1 MAFGSPQFLYS
12 SGDASIYPS
21 GAVSGKSLEFNSY
34 AFDSPTN
41 RTGPTNSYGSRYY
54 STFLGKG
61 FTETTS
67 SNSNDA
73 CTYSFWIKK
82 NQDTFA
88 SAVTSR
94 HQCVVT
100 AAREI
105 SFDSFTDDITNN
117 YLTILFDDKQR
128 LVVRQSRINGAKTTI
143 SKYASEMVF
152 RDYSA
157 WYHIVVAIDCDAS
170 SSSDRLKVYVNGYQ
184 ISMELAPSSSSQYL
198 VFEGFGESSD
208 SSQLQR
214 KVFNTS
220 SSSLR
225 KFIELIGVNP
235 FPSAVE
241 NSVGSQGS
249 HDPQNSAF
257 LMANLAEFHCI
268 DGQALDASD
277 FGKFVR
283 NVWVPIEYTGS
294 YGNTGYQF
302 KFDDN
307 FSDAN
312 STGIPGSGPI
322 QGNAI
327 KDTSGNSNHFT
338 SYNVY
343 ERAYSPSNPTN
354 TFCTLNTNDV
364 RHSGGSRFLRNDNTY
379 LRTKIGRSSNIS
391 GFGAKGTMGASSG
404 KWYWEVSS
412 DYSISDGR
420 AASYGISAS
429 GQVNFTRPWQ
439 SGSVGAQVPAE
450 QQKYLMVD
458 GWGYMT
464 YPKGD
469 DNGRNRDRALPY
481 NGNGQASVE
490 GTIFMIAL
498 DLDEGLIHFGKN
510 GAWYTPA
517 RIDTDPTF
525 NSSATEAVIHS
536 YSAFTPTLNS
546 FTASFILPE
555 GYEKIL
561 WQPFVNHYSAYSVY
575 PESNFNFGQ
584 NPTFGG
590 NQSPGTT
597 YADDNGYGEFYYK
610 VPEGFKAW
618 CTQNLPVGEGVD
630 IALNNSPIDYFDA
643 KIYTHDNEYVN
654 GNFNEVAVPLGV
666 LTGTGRSNYFLTKP
680 MTYQYPWTAF
690 GDGIGKAPVTSEDSF
705 YNEYYHPNRRDNE
718 TPDGENRD
726 FTVTNVNTHFATLDF
741 SENAV
746 ELRDLTGS
754 PVYPTNP
761 FAKYIMY
768 QWSLSST
775 SSPVVPQKSL
785 NYTGNNSGSRLITHG
800 LGVEP
805 DFMIFHNKDH
815 GAASITY
822 NKYTG
827 FGLWYT
833 NSYTPT
839 TSDDLIDAL
848 NVSEEYLVS
857 LRGFRTESGYDNGSF
872 GDYLNAGF
880 LSEITE
886 NRFTVSH
893 GATTGGSTG
902 FNGGS
907 SRIGSGALESLNV
920 NGNEYFV
927 QLFANYDGHFRA
939 GYYEANGSHFGVFVY
954 TGFRPAWVL
963 IKAPHTSQNSF
974 FHIVDQKIADS
985 PDHNFNHYAT
995 SSTGWTTSLTGRPTL
1010 GNPYTSF
1017 AEHDDLIFKDNS
1029 ELSGYQCMIMS
1040 NGFMVMNKRN
1050 SMNDTTQL
1058 NAYSHIHTYAAFA
1071 DQPYKYANAF

>member
-12 SGDASIYPS
+12 SGDANIYPS
-21 GAVSGKSLEFNSY
+21 NAVSGQSLEFNSY
-34 AFDSPTN
+34 AFDSPTS
-41 RTGPTNSYGSRYY
+41 RTGATNSYGSVNY
-54 STFLGKG
+54 SSFLSKQ
-61 FTETTS
+61 FTVTTS

-82 NQDTFA
+82 NQDTFNK
-88 SAVTSR
+88 TETNL

-100 AAREI
+100 SARET
-105 SFDSFTDDITNN
+105 SWDTTTNFDVTDN

-128 LVVRQSRINGAKTTI
+128 LVVRQSKINGAKTTI

-157 WYHIVVAIDCDAS
+157 WYHIVVSIDCDAS

-184 ISMELAPSSSSQYL
+184 ISMELAPSSSSSTL

-208 SSQLQR
+208 SSELQR
-214 KVFNTS
+214 KVFSTS

-225 KFIELIGVNP
+225 KFQELIGLNP
-235 FPSAVE
+235 FTSTVE
-241 NSVGSQGS
+241 NSSGSKGS
-249 HDPQNSAF
+249 HDPQNAAF

-307 FSDAN
+307 SN
-312 STGIPGSGPI
+312 
-322 QGNAI
+322 
-327 KDTSGNSNHFT
+327 DTSGNSNHFT

-343 ERAYSPSNPTN
+343 ARDYSPSNPTN
-354 TFCTLNTNDV
+354 TFCTINTNDV
-364 RHSGGSRFLRNDNTY
+364 RHTGGSRFLRNDNTY
-379 LRTKIGRSSNIS
+379 LRTKIGRSSNIA
-391 GFGAKGTMGASSG
+391 GFGAFGTMGASSG
-404 KWYWEVSS
+404 KWYWEISS
-412 DYSISDGR
+412 DYSIADGR
-420 AASYGISAS
+420 SASYGISAS
-429 GQVNFTRPWQ
+429 GQVNFIRPWQ
-439 SGSVGAQVPAE
+439 SGVTFAQVPAE
-450 QQKYLMVD
+450 QQKYLMAD

-464 YPKGD
+464 YPRGD
-469 DNGRNRDRALPY
+469 DNGRYRDRALPY
-481 NGNGQASVE
+481 AEGNASVE

-517 RIDTDPTF
+517 KIDTDPTF
-525 NSSATEAVIHS
+525 NSSATQAVIHS
-536 YSAFTPTLNS
+536 YSASTPTLNS
-546 FTASFILPE
+546 STASFILPE

-561 WQPFVNHYSAYSVY
+561 WQPYVNHYSAYSVY
-575 PESNFNFGQ
+575 VETNLNFGQ

-630 IALNNSPIDYFDA
+630 IAKNNSPIDYFDA
-643 KIYTHDNEYVN
+643 KIYNDSNEYVN
-654 GNFNEVAVPLGV
+654 GNFNEISVPIGV
-666 LTGTGRSNYFLTKP
+666 KIGTGTSPYFLTKSL
-680 MTYQYPWTAF
+680 TLSIPWVGF
-690 GDGIGKAPVTSEDSF
+690 GDAIGKSAVSSEDSF
-705 YNEYYHPNRRDNE
+705 YDEYYHPNRRDNE

-726 FTVTNVNTHFATLDF
+726 FSVSSIQTHFATLDL
-741 SENAV
+741 SQNAV
-746 ELRDLTGS
+746 ELRDIIGS
-754 PVYPTNP
+754 PVYPQSSLDNHV
-761 FAKYIMY
+761 MY
-768 QWSLSST
+768 QWSLSPT
-775 SSPVVPQKSL
+775 GSPVVPQRAL
-785 NYTGNNSGSRLITHG
+785 TYTGNGSATRLLTHG

-805 DFMIFHNKDH
+805 DFILFHNKDH

-822 NKYTG
+822 NRYTG
-827 FGLWYT
+827 FAVWYN
-833 NSYTPT
+833 NSFPPT

-857 LRGFRTESGYDNGSF
+857 LRGFRTESGYDNG
-872 GDYLNAGF
+872 GVLDYQNTDF
-880 LSEITE
+880 LSGITE
-886 NRFTVSH
+886 NRFTLSH
-893 GATTGGSTG
+893 GATTGGVNG
-902 FNGGS
+902 FNGTGG
-907 SRIGSGALESLNV
+907 RIGSGALESFNV
-920 NGNEYFV
+920 NGHEYFV
-927 QLFANYDGHFRA
+927 QLFANYDGYFRA
-939 GYYEANGSHFGVFVY
+939 GYYESNGSEYGVFVY
-954 TGFRPAWVL
+954 TGFRPAWIL
-963 IKAPHTSQNSF
+963 IKAPHTSYNSF

-995 SSTGWTTSLTGRPTL
+995 ASFGWTNSLTGRPSV
-1010 GNPYTSF
+1010 GNPTSTF
-1017 AEHDDLIFKDNS
+1017 GEHDDLIFKDSS
-1029 ELSGYQCMIMS
+1029 EVLGAQVLIMS

-1050 SMNDTTQL
+1050 SMNETTQL
-1058 NAYSHIHTYAAFA
+1058 NNYSYVHTYAAFA

>member
-21 GAVSGKSLEFNSY
+21 GAVSGKSLVLNSY
-34 AFDSPTN
+34 AFDTNTN
-41 RTGPTNSYGSRYY
+41 RTGATNSYGSVNY
-54 STFLGKG
+54 SSFFERQ

-82 NQDTFA
+82 NQDTFNK
-88 SAVTSR
+88 SETNR

-100 AAREI
+100 SVSDI
-105 SFDSFTDDITNN
+105 SFTYTDDITNN

-128 LVVRQSRINGAKTTI
+128 LVVRQSKINGAKTTI

-184 ISMELAPSSSSQYL
+184 ISMELAPSSSSSNL

-214 KVFNTS
+214 KVLSTSTS
-220 SSSLR
+220 STR
-225 KFIELIGVNP
+225 RFHEIIGMNS

-241 NSVGSQGS
+241 NQNSSQGS
-249 HDPQNSAF
+249 HDPYNAAF
-257 LMANLAEFHCI
+257 LMANLSEFHCI

-283 NVWVPIEYTGS
+283 NVWVPIEYTGT
-294 YGNTGYQF
+294 YGNTGYQL
-302 KFDDN
+302 KFDHDFTDSGFYLYYKSN
-307 FSDAN
+307 
-312 STGIPGSGPI
+312 GII
-322 QGNAI
+322 
-327 KDTSGNSNHFT
+327 DTSGNDHHFN
-338 SYNVY
+338 SRNIR
-343 ERAYSPSNPTN
+343 ERDFSPSNPTN

-412 DYSISDGR
+412 DYSMSDGR
-420 AASYGISAS
+420 SASYGISAS

-439 SGSVGAQVPAE
+439 SGTTYAQVPAE

-469 DNGRNRDRALPY
+469 DDGRYRDRALPY

-590 NQSPGTT
+590 NQSSGTT
-597 YADDNGYGEFYYK
+597 YADENGYGEFYYK
-610 VPEGFKAW
+610 VPTGFKAW

-643 KIYTHDNEYVN
+643 KIYNDSNEYVS
-654 GNFNEVAVPLGV
+654 GNFNEISVPLGIKSS
-666 LTGTGRSNYFLTKP
+666 GYEYFLTKSLS
-680 MTYQYPWTAF
+680 YSYPWAAF
-690 GDGIGKAPVTSEDSF
+690 GSNIGLAPVPSSDSY
-705 YNEYYHPNRRDNE
+705 YNQYYHPNRRDNE
-718 TPDGENRD
+718 TPDGENFA
-726 FTVTNVNTHFATLDF
+726 FTVSGVTTHFATLDF

-754 PVYPTNP
+754 PVYPSNSSDNR
-761 FAKYIMY
+761 IMY

-775 SSPVVPQKSL
+775 TSPVVPQKAL
-785 NYTGNNSGSRLITHG
+785 TYTGNDSGSRLITHG

-822 NKYTG
+822 NRYTG
-827 FGLWYT
+827 FAVWYN
-833 NSYTPT
+833 NSFTPT

-857 LRGFRTESGYDNGSF
+857 LRGFRTESGYDNGGF
-872 GDYLNAGF
+872 IDYQNTDF
-880 LSEITE
+880 LSGITE

-893 GATTGGSTG
+893 GATTGGVNG
-902 FNGGS
+902 FNGGG

-927 QLFANYDGHFRA
+927 QLFANYDGYFRA
-939 GYYEANGSHFGVFVY
+939 GYYEANGNEYGVFVY

-963 IKAPHTSQNSF
+963 IKAPHSSYNTF
-974 FHIVDQKIADS
+974 FHIVDQKTADS

-995 SSTGWTTSLTGRPTL
+995 ASFGWTNSLTGRPSV
-1010 GNPYTSF
+1010 GSPTSTF
-1017 AEHDDLIFKDNS
+1017 GEHDDLIFKDS
-1029 ELSGYQCMIMS
+1029 SIVLGAQVLIMS

-1050 SMNDTTQL
+1050 SMNETTEL
-1058 NAYSHIHTYAAFA
+1058 NKYSYVHTYAAFA